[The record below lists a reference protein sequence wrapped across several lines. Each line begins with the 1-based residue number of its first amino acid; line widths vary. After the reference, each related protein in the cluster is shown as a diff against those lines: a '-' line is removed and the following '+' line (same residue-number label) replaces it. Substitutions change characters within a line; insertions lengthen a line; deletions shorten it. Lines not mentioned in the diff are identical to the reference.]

1 MFLWCVSISPPP
13 SPPPGDSWDCYDA
26 PSLSSLSPASSLL
39 PIDFKCFIEGHKSA
53 ACSPE
58 PSAGPVLALIK
69 IENYKWKYSVSLL
82 ANKVFASSST
92 VDVLIN
98 IPLVVLSSAKYVS
111 RPEVW
116 CKQSSLR
123 LAWPA
128 PALLIKQIK
137 ARGWA
142 HCSAILAM
150 LQLRSFNGVKTVNI
164 ALPSLKG

>member
-1 MFLWCVSISPPP
+1 MYNVFMICLDITPPLPLLLVTVEIVMMPPP
-13 SPPPGDSWDCYDA
+13 SPPSP
-26 PSLSSLSPASSLL
+26 PSPPASSLL

-98 IPLVVLSSAKYVS
+98 IPLVVLSSS
-111 RPEVW
+111 RPEVLGVNNHL
-116 CKQSSLR
+116 SD
-123 LAWPA
+123 WPGRA
-128 PALLIKQIK
+128 
-137 ARGWA
+137 
-142 HCSAILAM
+142 
-150 LQLRSFNGVKTVNI
+150 QLF
-164 ALPSLKG
+164 